1 MVYLPVDHNDPDFA
15 EDAEPEPPRT
25 LEKVIGLTIM
35 AATAVC
41 AIAAFVLRLIY

>member
-1 MVYLPVDHNDPDFA
+1 MNQDDLEREYE
-15 EDAEPEPPRT
+15 EDANEPPRQ

-41 AIAAFVLRLIY
+41 AIAAFVLRVVY